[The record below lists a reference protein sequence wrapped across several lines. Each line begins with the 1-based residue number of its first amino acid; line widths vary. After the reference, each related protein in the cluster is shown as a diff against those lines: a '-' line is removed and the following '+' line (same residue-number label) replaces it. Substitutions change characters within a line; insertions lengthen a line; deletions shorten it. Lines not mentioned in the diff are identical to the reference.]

1 MELGDHSV
9 GRVLFSWWSESCIRE
24 AGVEPGATP
33 IVCENMLSKPEKD
46 GKSSDVGG
54 SDSESMLGMLM
65 ESKSDSKPGY
75 CVASAVASR
84 S

>member
-1 MELGDHSV
+1 MVIIVSVEL
-9 GRVLFSWWSESCIRE
+9 LFSWWSESCIRE

-54 SDSESMLGMLM
+54 SDS
-65 ESKSDSKPGY
+65 
-75 CVASAVASR
+75 
-84 S
+84 

>member
-54 SDSESMLGMLM
+54 SDS
-65 ESKSDSKPGY
+65 
-75 CVASAVASR
+75 
-84 S
+84 